1 VFVDIIERMFPKVI
15 AVVAGLLL
23 TLSLTART
31 SSGSG
36 REQAYVVRPT
46 DTLWSI
52 AASHYPGD
60 PRAAVWKL
68 EQRNG
73 LHGTLLRPGERLV
86 LPP

>member
-1 VFVDIIERMFPKVI
+1 MFAKLI
-15 AVVAGLLL
+15 AVAVGLIMLWAL
-23 TLSLTART
+23 VPHA
-31 SSGSG
+31 SSGAG
-36 REQAYVVRPT
+36 HERLYVVRRS

-52 AASHYPGD
+52 ATTLYAGD

-73 LHGTLLRPGERLV
+73 LGSGVIHVGERLV

>member
-1 VFVDIIERMFPKVI
+1 MCSIEWGNTCSGSLQL
-15 AVVAGLLL
+15 AVVALAWALVPH
-23 TLSLTART
+23 T
-31 SSGSG
+31 SNGAG
-36 REQAYVVRPT
+36 REQVYIVRPT

-52 AASHYPGD
+52 AASHYAGD

-73 LHGTLLRPGERLV
+73 LRSTILRPGERLV

>member
-1 VFVDIIERMFPKVI
+1 MFPKTMGILSCLVL
-15 AVVAGLLL
+15 AAGLAAH
-23 TLSLTART
+23 S

-36 REQAYVVRPT
+36 RERVYVVRPA

-52 AASHYPGD
+52 AAAHYAGD
-60 PRAAVWKL
+60 PRSAVWKL

-73 LHGTLLRPGERLV
+73 LRSTILRPGERLV